1 MWIFGGKRGCLEGFE
16 STGAGDLAK
25 FVELLNC
32 QTVQP
37 KMHKS
42 WEVRTHFCH
51 VPDFVETF
59 RSLIASLSGLKF
71 RS

>member
-32 QTVQP
+32 QAVQL

-42 WEVRTHFCH
+42 WRSRLI
-51 VPDFVETF
+51 FVTSWILLRLF
-59 RSLIASLSGLKF
+59 DD
-71 RS
+71 